1 MINTKKVVVLMEKYC
16 DLNPSLGTTSAYSNV
31 VGSLISAGVT
41 DLKILHYD
49 EYLFQ
54 NQKPIDDFLI
64 ESLIEDKPD
73 LLAVSYYPF
82 ANDPRNVKIETLRK
96 LKNAGIPVVLIWFDL
111 GHRHIKELASSIGD
125 NVSLHV
131 VVDTFD
137 IPSGNFVSMWVPQD
151 ERIFKEE
158 GEKDINLSF
167 VGTTAGYHTRG
178 HYIHFLNSMKRDLYV
193 SGGQR
198 EHRLTIEEYASVLKR
213 SKITLN
219 FPDKADGTVQAKC
232 RIYES
237 MLCGALLF
245 EKENNAIIRWFAPM
259 IDYVPF
265 TNEADLL
272 HKIDYYLAHPEEREK
287 ITYSAKHKMKNNYS
301 SFNWWNIVLERATK

>member
-1 MINTKKVVVLMEKYC
+1 MIRSKKVVVLMEKYC

-31 VGSLISAGVT
+31 VGSLISAGVN

-54 NQKPIDDFLI
+54 NQTPIDSFLI
-64 ESLIEDKPD
+64 ESLTKDKPD

-82 ANDPRNVKIETLRK
+82 ANDPRNVKIETFRK
-96 LKNAGIPVVLIWFDL
+96 LKDAGIPVVLIWFDL
-111 GHRHIKELASSIGD
+111 GHRHIRDLAASIGD

-131 VVDTFD
+131 VVDTFNVPD
-137 IPSGNFVSMWVPQD
+137 GRFVPMWVPQD
-151 ERIFKEE
+151 ERIFNAE
-158 GEKDINLSF
+158 GQKTIDVSF
-167 VGTTAGYHTRG
+167 VGTTIGYPTRQ
-178 HYIHFLNSMKRDLYV
+178 HYLHFLTSKRNIYI

-198 EHRLTIEEYASVLKR
+198 EHRLSIEGYAEVLKR
-213 SKITLN
+213 SKISLN
-219 FPDKADGTVQAKC
+219 FPDKSDGTVQAKC

-245 EKENNAIIRWFAPM
+245 EKENDAIIRWFAPM

-265 TNEADLL
+265 GNEADLL
-272 HKIDYYLAHPEEREK
+272 HKLDFYLSHPEEMER
-287 ITYSAKHKMKNNYS
+287 IVSSARHKMKHNYS
-301 SFNWWNIVLERATK
+301 SLNWWNIVLERANS